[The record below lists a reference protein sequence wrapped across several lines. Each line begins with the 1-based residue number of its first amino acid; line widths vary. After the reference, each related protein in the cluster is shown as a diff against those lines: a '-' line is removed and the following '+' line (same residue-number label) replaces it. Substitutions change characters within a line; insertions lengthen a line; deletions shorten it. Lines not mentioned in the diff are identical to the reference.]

1 MKGIYKLFT
10 VALMLALMLVG
21 CRSAPVMNVDSAA
34 IVANEKHTSKDIKKA
49 IIRAGASLGWNM
61 KVKKNGHIIGTL
73 ILRKHQA
80 VIDILYNKNNYS
92 IKYKSSSHLDYD
104 GVNIHSNYNSWIQ
117 RLNQNIQI
125 QINTL

>member
-10 VALMLALMLVG
+10 VALMLAVMLVG
-21 CRSAPVMNVDSAA
+21 CRSAPIMNIDSAV
-34 IVANEKHTSKDIKKA
+34 IVVNEKHTSKDIKKA

-61 KVKKNGHIIGTL
+61 KSAKTGYIIGTL
-73 ILRKHQA
+73 HLREHKA
-80 VIDILYNKNNYS
+80 VIDVLYNKNNYS
-92 IKYKSSSHLDYD
+92 IKYKSSTNLNYD
-104 GVNIHSNYNSWIQ
+104 GVNIHSNYNGWIQ